1 MDMEEREM
9 TEKEIQ
15 RFVELQADEGKT
27 PSEALEALLKVV
39 GGEMPEFKNRD

>member
-1 MDMEEREM
+1 MEAEEREM

-15 RFVELQADEGKT
+15 RFIELQAEEGKT

-39 GGEMPEFKNRD
+39 GGEMPNFKNKD